1 MGEEA
6 RAKRQR
12 RILVVAAA
20 AVTAVGVAVAAVAIL
35 LTWGGSGG
43 GTTSAAAT
51 MPDVR
56 RFMTVV
62 VSSVV
67 RNDYA
72 RAWATLNPEHQR
84 VAPKREYVRCERLN
98 PIKVT
103 LSAVRILSVND
114 RWFAM
119 PGRSKPVH
127 GKEIRA
133 RLTLA
138 NPTTEERAQSFHVFH
153 AVRAGSRWTWILPQ
167 SAYDV
172 YRTDS
177 CF

>member
-6 RAKRQR
+6 RAKGQR

-35 LTWGGSGG
+35 ASSGGG

-51 MPDVR
+51 TPDVS
-56 RFMTVV
+56 RFMTAV

-67 RNDYA
+67 RNDY
-72 RAWATLNPEHQR
+72 RSAWATLNPEHQR

-98 PIKVT
+98 PIKVA

-119 PGRSKPVH
+119 PGREKPVH
-127 GKEIRA
+127 GKEIRV

-138 NPTTEERAQSFHVFH
+138 NPKTEERAQSFHVFH
-153 AVRAGSRWTWILPQ
+153 AVRVGSHWTWILPQ

-172 YRTDS
+172 YRTNS

>member
-1 MGEEA
+1 VREET
-6 RAKRQR
+6 RAKGQR
-12 RILVVAAA
+12 RILVVTAA
-20 AVTAVGVAVAAVAIL
+20 AVTAVGLAVAAVAIL
-35 LTWGGSGG
+35 VASGGG
-43 GTTSAAAT
+43 GTTSSAAT
-51 MPDVR
+51 TPDVS
-56 RFMTVV
+56 RFMTAVV
-62 VSSVV
+62 RSVV

-72 RAWATLNPEHQR
+72 SAWATLNPEHQQ
-84 VAPKREYVRCERLN
+84 VAPKREYVRCERRN

-119 PGRSKPVH
+119 PGRDKPVH
-127 GKEIRA
+127 GKEIRV

-138 NPTTEERAQSFHVFH
+138 NPKTEERAQSFHVFH
-153 AVRAGSRWTWILPQ
+153 AVRVGSRWTWILPQ

>member
-1 MGEEA
+1 
-6 RAKRQR
+6 
-12 RILVVAAA
+12 VAAA
-20 AVTAVGVAVAAVAIL
+20 AVTAVGVAVAAGVTL
-35 LTWGGSGG
+35 LSGG
-43 GTTSAAAT
+43 GGATPAAAT
-51 MPDVR
+51 TPGVS
-56 RFMTVV
+56 RFMTAV

-67 RNDYA
+67 RNDYSS
-72 RAWATLNPEHQR
+72 AWATLNPEHQR

-98 PIKVT
+98 PITVT

-114 RWFAM
+114 RWFAV
-119 PGRSKPVH
+119 PGRKTPVH
-127 GKEIRA
+127 GKEIRV

-138 NPTTEERAQSFHVFH
+138 NPKTEERAQSFHVFH
-153 AVRAGSRWTWILPQ
+153 AVRVGSHWTWILPQ